1 MKIVTFFARCLTAF
15 NLFITV
21 NKAGIARF
29 PSGFRTRKS
38 STTNPIRFLYVK
50 AQTSPLCE
58 VAFAYLSEPRENL
71 GGNLEWTIGVKLKE
85 DEMIPLMDICNE
97 EIKEKQKAGKLGK
110 ELGAKFNWPYRT
122 SQKKEEDGSKTVV
135 DGEFLWVFKRKVV
148 RKIRGEES
156 RNMPPSIFDGMG
168 HKVANPPQIGG
179 GSKVKIIFTPYAY
192 DNVQKGVQFQLQA
205 VQIVELKEVA
215 TLEIAPVEGGW
226 QAPDAGGDSDFAAM
240 FAGSEVA

>member
-1 MKIVTFFARCLTAF
+1 MLGSLQGSEHVSPAPL
-15 NLFITV
+15 
-21 NKAGIARF
+21 
-29 PSGFRTRKS
+29 
-38 STTNPIRFLYVK
+38 NPIRFLYVK

-85 DEMIPLMDICNE
+85 DEMVPLMDICND
-97 EIKEKQKAGKLGK
+97 EIKEKQKAGKFAK
-110 ELGAKFNWPYRT
+110 ELKGLKLNWPYRP

-168 HKVANPPQIGG
+168 HKVPNPPQIGG

-226 QAPDAGGDSDFAAM
+226 QNPDGGGDSDFAAM
-240 FAGSEVA
+240 FAGAEVA

>member
-1 MKIVTFFARCLTAF
+1 MK
-15 NLFITV
+15 
-21 NKAGIARF
+21 
-29 PSGFRTRKS
+29 P
-38 STTNPIRFLYVK
+38 
-50 AQTSPLCE
+50 QTSPLCE

-71 GGNLEWTIGVKLKE
+71 GGNLEWNIGVKFTE
-85 DEMIPLMDICNE
+85 AEMIPLMDICNE
-97 EIKEKQKAGKLGK
+97 EIADRQKSGKLAK
-110 ELGAKFNWPYRT
+110 ELSPKFNWPYRP

-135 DGEFLWVFKRKVV
+135 DGEYLWVFKRKVV

-192 DNVQKGVQFQLQA
+192 DNVQQGIQLQLQA

-215 TLEIAPVEGGW
+215 TLEVAPVEGGW
-226 QAPDAGGDSDFAAM
+226 QNPDGGGDSDFAAM
-240 FAGSEVA
+240 FAGAEAS

>member
-1 MKIVTFFARCLTAF
+1 MK
-15 NLFITV
+15 
-21 NKAGIARF
+21 
-29 PSGFRTRKS
+29 P
-38 STTNPIRFLYVK
+38 
-50 AQTSPLCE
+50 QTSPLCE

-71 GGNLEWTIGVKLKE
+71 GGNLEWNIGVKFTE
-85 DEMIPLMDICNE
+85 EEMVPLMDICNE
-97 EIKEKQKAGKLGK
+97 EIADRQKSGKFAK
-110 ELGAKFNWPYRT
+110 ELSPKFHWPYRP

-192 DNVQKGVQFQLQA
+192 DNVQQGIQLQLQA
-205 VQIVELKEVA
+205 VQIVELKEVS
-215 TLEIAPVEGGW
+215 TLEVAPVEGGW
-226 QAPDAGGDSDFAAM
+226 QNPDGGGDSDFAAM
-240 FAGSEVA
+240 FAGAEAS